1 MSAVLQQPAQP
12 QPAETTRD
20 LPGQD
25 QLLTPAALEFLAG
38 LHRRFEGQRQAR
50 LAARRP
56 LQKELDQL
64 DKKLGPWNA
73 EKAQLDERL
82 ADPALYTGP
91 DAGEVPKL
99 LKRQAELTEKI
110 DEAELRWLELHEALE
125 AIPAD

>member
-1 MSAVLQQPAQP
+1 
-12 QPAETTRD
+12 
-20 LPGQD
+20 
-25 QLLTPAALEFLAG
+25 
-38 LHRRFEGQRQAR
+38 
-50 LAARRP
+50 ARRP

-99 LKRQAELTEKI
+99 LKRQAELTGKI
-110 DEAELRWLELHEALE
+110 DEAELRWLELHEALD